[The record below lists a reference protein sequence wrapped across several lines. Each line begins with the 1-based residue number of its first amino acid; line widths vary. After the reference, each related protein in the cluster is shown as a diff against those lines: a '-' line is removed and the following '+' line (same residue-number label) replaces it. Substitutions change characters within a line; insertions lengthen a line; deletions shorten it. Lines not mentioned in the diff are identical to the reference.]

1 MKRAQ
6 DSHSKASLCMGST
19 GTAFYSILAME
30 GEGVSVGMSWPERNH
45 TRVQMIRV
53 CLEQQRAEKNPET
66 LGT

>member
-1 MKRAQ
+1 
-6 DSHSKASLCMGST
+6 
-19 GTAFYSILAME
+19 ME